1 VSDLTIRFARPE
13 DRADVFEIAAT
24 VFDGNDYIPYVWDAW
39 LAEKPEEGFLMVGET
54 ASKVVAIQHVEL
66 QAGNV
71 AWLEGIRVH
80 ERYRNRGMARH
91 MLRRGLELARES
103 GMVLAR
109 LSVSI
114 RNEASKSLVTSEGF
128 HELDRFYSFSAT
140 SVAPSDGSTKSVDAS
155 YRGAADSM
163 ASPSDES
170 TKPAGAPDGA
180 ATDAI
185 QAPSDASNKT
195 MTVSSRDAQSLA
207 SRSGEPTHS
216 VKASNRYIP
225 DETATWSDGPRSNES
240 ATASDRGAVDSMP
253 APSDESTNPATA
265 SHSAA
270 TDTLLV
276 ERRKVSDS
284 MLQSV
289 RDRHHSPGALIVT
302 HGWTAESV
310 PGQRSPHDFELGLTV
325 GSAPE
330 GLLLGGLM
338 SRRSRLVIAFVG
350 GGREAISH
358 LGEFVRQE
366 AGRLG
371 LETAGGMLRRDPE
384 VEAGLTSAGY
394 ELRDD
399 HVMILYERP
408 LS

>member
-1 VSDLTIRFARPE
+1 MPDLTIRSARAE

-54 ASKVVAIQHVEL
+54 AGKVVAIQHVEL

-91 MLRRGLELARES
+91 MLQRGLELARES

-109 LSVSI
+109 LSVSSQ
-114 RNEASKSLVTSEGF
+114 NEASKALVRSEGF
-128 HELDRFYSFSAT
+128 HELDRFYSFSAASVPPSDKSTKSAT
-140 SVAPSDGSTKSVDAS
+140 SSDQGVVGNMAAPSHESANPMATSHSAAIETPAPSDGSTK
-155 YRGAADSM
+155 
-163 ASPSDES
+163 
-170 TKPAGAPDGA
+170 
-180 ATDAI
+180 
-185 QAPSDASNKT
+185 
-195 MTVSSRDAQSLA
+195 
-207 SRSGEPTHS
+207 
-216 VKASNRYIP
+216 
-225 DETATWSDGPRSNES
+225 
-240 ATASDRGAVDSMP
+240 AV
-253 APSDESTNPATA
+253 TA

-270 TDTLLV
+270 TDTLAV
-276 ERRKVSDS
+276 ERRTVSDS

-289 RDRHHSPGALIVT
+289 RDRHGSPGALIVT

-310 PGQRSPHDFELGLTV
+310 PGQRSPHDFELSLTV
-325 GSAPE
+325 GSKPDA
-330 GLLLGGLM
+330 LLLGGSM

-350 GGREAISH
+350 GDRVAVSH

-366 AGRLG
+366 AGRLD

-399 HVMILYERP
+399 HVMVLYERR